1 MFTRIV
7 SVYVL
12 MSVVY
17 KTPPKIDFYDGI
29 LMENNNY
36 ILFIIQ
42 DANFQSRSMLVP
54 EKEFLEIRK
63 EDFETLKKYS
73 KTVTL
78 SDGSNEY
85 QIDNLLVQNFT
96 RKGNFGKPENH
107 EYSYFYFCL
116 QGYADGLDEGC
127 YYGKKD
133 HEWYDKAIINF
144 CEGFNHIKNYC
155 QAKTF
160 KTIDN
165 KPINI
170 VESFLLLESENGK
183 IKQPMFDTVKEM
195 MLGLYS
201 KK

>member
-96 RKGNFGKPENH
+96 RKGNFGKP
-107 EYSYFYFCL
+107 
-116 QGYADGLDEGC
+116 
-127 YYGKKD
+127 
-133 HEWYDKAIINF
+133 
-144 CEGFNHIKNYC
+144 
-155 QAKTF
+155 
-160 KTIDN
+160 
-165 KPINI
+165 
-170 VESFLLLESENGK
+170 
-183 IKQPMFDTVKEM
+183 
-195 MLGLYS
+195 
-201 KK
+201 